1 MNQRRPGPEP
11 PEPVSI
17 QERNA
22 RAPLSPARRNAAA
35 GTSGPLRR
43 ARQWRPPRAPGAV
56 RDGLRPLARRLPRS
70 SHLLCGVLQLLP
82 ALLDVPPDL
91 LAAPL
96 GGQALVAR
104 LLSRR
109 FRPSPRR

>member
-11 PEPVSI
+11 PERCRSRSGTP
-17 QERNA
+17 ERSL
-22 RAPLSPARRNAAA
+22 RPARRHAAA

-70 SHLLCGVLQLLP
+70 SHLLGGVLQLLA
-82 ALLDVPPDL
+82 ALLDVALDL
-91 LAAPL
+91 LAASL

-104 LLSRR
+104 RLAGGFLR
-109 FRPSPRR
+109 SP